1 MKVGETLLFDMQAAR
16 DGEGKLEADVVRMLV
31 LSKQTQKVIFRY
43 AWVDLIEQK
52 EEFQFGTWNEQ
63 QLQGPQVVSLVQ
75 LFLTKETDQFSLL
88 KAIPLVVMKM
98 DVKATMYVTMFSP
111 GMEVAMVLPILE
123 LQEGVKGKR

>member
-1 MKVGETLLFDMQAAR
+1 MLFDMQAAR

-63 QLQGPQVVSLVQ
+63 QLQGPQVVSLV
-75 LFLTKETDQFSLL
+75 
-88 KAIPLVVMKM
+88 
-98 DVKATMYVTMFSP
+98 
-111 GMEVAMVLPILE
+111 
-123 LQEGVKGKR
+123 

>member
-16 DGEGKLEADVVRMLV
+16 DGEGKLEADVVQMLV

-123 LQEGVKGKR
+123 LQEGAKGKR